1 MANVLTPE
9 YLDIDYNT
17 IMSSI
22 KDGLADSEIFKDYN
36 YEGSNISLL
45 IELVSYIGELNTY
58 FLNKVAKNVFME
70 TTDVY
75 ENANR
80 LSRQEGYEP
89 KGYISSKTTL
99 SLEVSASDGTDE
111 GLNYVEGDVLYIPAW
126 HKLTSSKQYDGENI
140 VFATTKSQTAI
151 ADSHPVVN
159 FDVPVVQGEVIELS
173 YTGNDMVDNTIT
185 LPTYHYAFDDDLDDE
200 VKSIE
205 LTVNGIPWTRIG
217 DWYDEIGALT
227 DVDDVYMLQYDKYER
242 CIIVFSSSRSVPEAS
257 DDIIITTLKSI
268 GVHGNVAKSTI
279 TSPDD
284 EFIKNTTNAS
294 VGPEVDGW
302 LDNNTLSI
310 ANSAASIGGALP
322 EDIDEIRENA
332 NAIHNAQYR
341 NVTSTD
347 YKANLE
353 SRSDVECAHAWGE
366 QEIAPSGSILQYN
379 KVHISVIP
387 PGLPPTWQTGT
398 INTSAN
404 TWTPSG
410 GIVSGAITVP
420 TEYVPTYTSDL
431 EEFLEPRKMLNAY
444 ETWELPELVYFSFM
458 FGVRLYRLYTFAD
471 VSTDIQN
478 KLIYYFR
485 SANRDFHDLI
495 DFKDIMEYLLDTTII
510 SPSNDFD
517 YIKGIR
523 NLVLR
528 DIDVNK
534 EIHEINIVGNYP
546 QYTTTSYHSDSEN
559 RLRPIRLG
567 FSQFPI
573 LHTETVSVVEE
584 T

>member
-17 IMSSI
+17 IISSI
-22 KDGLADSEIFKDYN
+22 KDELADSDVFKDYN
-36 YEGSNISLL
+36 YEGSNISVL

-58 FLNKVAKNVFME
+58 FLNKIAKNVFME
-70 TTDVY
+70 TVDIY

-80 LSRQEGYEP
+80 LARQEGYEP
-89 KGYISSKTTL
+89 KGYTSSKTTL
-99 SLEVSASDGTDE
+99 NLEVSASDGND
-111 GLNYVEGDVLYIPAW
+111 GLNFVEGDVLYIPAW
-126 HKLTSSKQYDGENI
+126 HKIASSKLYDGSSI
-140 VFATTKSQTAI
+140 DFATTKSQTTIAE
-151 ADSHPVVN
+151 ADSVVK
-159 FDVPVVQGEVIELS
+159 FDVPVVQGNVITLN
-173 YTGNDMVDNTIT
+173 YTGNDMVDNTLT
-185 LPTYHYAFDDDLDDE
+185 LPAYNYAYDDDLDDE
-200 VKSIE
+200 VNTIE
-205 LTVNGIPWTRIG
+205 LTVNGIPWTRVS
-217 DWYDEIGALT
+217 DWYDEISALT
-227 DVDDVYMLQYDKYER
+227 EVDDVYMMQYDKYER
-242 CIIVFSSSRSVPEAS
+242 SLIVFSSSRNVPGTTDE
-257 DDIIITTLKSI
+257 IIITCLKSL
-268 GVHGNVAKSTI
+268 GVNGNVAKSTI
-279 TSPDD
+279 VTPDT
-284 EFIKNTTNAS
+284 EFVKNTTNTAL
-294 VGPEVDGW
+294 GPNEDGW
-302 LDNNTLSI
+302 LDNSTLSI
-310 ANSAASIGGALP
+310 SNSASSIGGALP

-332 NAIHNAQYR
+332 TRIHNAQYR
-341 NVTSTD
+341 NVTATD

-366 QEIAPSGSILQYN
+366 QEIAPSGSILEYN
-379 KVHISVIP
+379 KVHIAVIP
-387 PGLPPTWQTGT
+387 PGLPESWQTGT

-485 SANRDFHDLI
+485 SSNRDFYDLI

-510 SPSNDFD
+510 SPTNSFD

-523 NLVLR
+523 NLILR

-534 EIHEINIVGNYP
+534 EIHEINIIGNYP
-546 QYTTTSYHSDSEN
+546 QYTTSAYDSDSEN
-559 RLRPIRLG
+559 QLRPIRLG
-567 FSQFPI
+567 FNQFPI
-573 LHTETVSVVEE
+573 LHPDTVSVVEE
-584 T
+584 S